1 MATFKELTRDE
12 RLDLSAERLE
22 DLVMEAAVMLPA
34 DEYVDVF
41 VGLIAR
47 LTAHVDAAPVLVYRT
62 SDMTE
67 AQAEAISAF
76 VVAVTA

>member
-22 DLVMEAAVMLPA
+22 DLVLNASMTLPSG
-34 DEYVDVF
+34 DYVDVF

-62 SDMTE
+62 SDMTDE
-67 AQAEAISAF
+67 QAEAINDF

>member
-1 MATFKELTRDE
+1 MVKFYELTQTE
-12 RLDLSAERLE
+12 RSDLKAEMADRVDRMAERLE

-47 LTAHVDAAPVLVYRT
+47 LTAHVEAAR
-62 SDMTE
+62 
-67 AQAEAISAF
+67 
-76 VVAVTA
+76 